1 MNKKDKR
8 VAKKHRKNRARLKA
22 LKLAAVASGGK
33 TGVKIAP
40 KAERKAKALP
50 KKRRIKNQ

>member
-22 LKLAAVASGGK
+22 LKLAAVASEGK

-40 KAERKAKALP
+40 KAE
-50 KKRRIKNQ
+50 KKS